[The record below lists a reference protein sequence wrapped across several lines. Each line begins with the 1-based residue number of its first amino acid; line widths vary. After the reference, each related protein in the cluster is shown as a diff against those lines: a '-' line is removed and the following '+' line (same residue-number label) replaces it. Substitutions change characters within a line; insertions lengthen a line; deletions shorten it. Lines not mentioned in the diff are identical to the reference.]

1 MTLTK
6 KRILCALGVLVL
18 LAAAVLLLWK
28 GAHRAEHA
36 AETTAQPL
44 PLSELLCATGHG
56 RTVSAEEFDFFYDM
70 VKRDSANRGDAAALT
85 EETQTFIREQS
96 AMLCAAELAGLCEP
110 YSFESLRQNMEAE
123 NEKRAEMKASGEVFY
138 GLERFD
144 LESYYSYITS
154 NLRLDLLAYFVEQ
167 ATDEMQEEGR
177 RYYEE
182 HLSDYQTI
190 ETASYIQEKN
200 GEEEEKRLTLSD
212 MRSLMNTNEE
222 LFEFL
227 LSAQPGDRLTQTGQD
242 GEQTVFTFQSLEML
256 TASFEEA
263 YNVAMQDYI
272 ANEKYD
278 DILNTVSKNNPVIFE
293 K

>member
-1 MTLTK
+1 M
-6 KRILCALGVLVL
+6 
-18 LAAAVLLLWK
+18 
-28 GAHRAEHA
+28 
-36 AETTAQPL
+36 
-44 PLSELLCATGHG
+44 
-56 RTVSAEEFDFFYDM
+56 
-70 VKRDSANRGDAAALT
+70 
-85 EETQTFIREQS
+85 
-96 AMLCAAELAGLCEP
+96 
-110 YSFESLRQNMEAE
+110 
-123 NEKRAEMKASGEVFY
+123 
-138 GLERFD
+138 LERFD

-154 NLRLDLLAYFVEQ
+154 NLRLDLLTYFVEQ

-177 RYYEE
+177 QYYED

-200 GEEEEKRLTLSD
+200 GEEEEKSLTFSD